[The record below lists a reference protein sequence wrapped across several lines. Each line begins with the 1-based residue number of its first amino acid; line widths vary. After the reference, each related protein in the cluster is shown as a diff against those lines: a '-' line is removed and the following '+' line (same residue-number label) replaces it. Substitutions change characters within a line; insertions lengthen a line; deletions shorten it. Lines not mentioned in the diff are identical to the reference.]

1 MLSPFVE
8 KVRLHERARFL
19 DGREKSPP
27 MLLREALRWAR
38 PGLSPRVLS
47 PVFGSLKVLPAGS
60 PVRICD
66 EKEKVTPGYFTLCI
80 AWRHLLGRLV
90 TKPGPT

>member
-19 DGREKSPP
+19 DGREKVPP

-38 PGLSPRVLS
+38 PGTQPK
-47 PVFGSLKVLPAGS
+47 GSKPC
-60 PVRICD
+60 VRIP
-66 EKEKVTPGYFTLCI
+66 KGAPRWFAG
-80 AWRHLLGRLV
+80 ANMGR
-90 TKPGPT
+90 KRKK

>member
-1 MLSPFVE
+1 MLSLFVE
-8 KVRLHERARFL
+8 KVRLPERARFL

-27 MLLREALRWAR
+27 MLLREASRWAQ
-38 PGLSPRVLS
+38 GLSPRVQS

-60 PVRICD
+60 PVRIWD

-80 AWRHLLGRLV
+80 AWRHLLGRLIIN
-90 TKPGPT
+90 PESN

>member
-27 MLLREALRWAR
+27 SCYAKRR
-38 PGLSPRVLS
+38 GGPRNSAQGFKPL
-47 PVFGSLKVLPAGS
+47 GSDGLKVLPAGS
-60 PVRICD
+60 PARIRD
-66 EKEKVTPGYFTLCI
+66 ENEKVTPGYSTAFI
-80 AWRHLLGRLV
+80 IWRHLRGRLI
-90 TKPGPT
+90 TNPGSN